1 MVLSQALR
9 GLISQGGAL
18 LGQQGLAAAGC
29 GAASVLHQKRAA
41 SSHAENT
48 NTFLREVSVDC
59 CQPPVWAVFPSF
71 LTDPAQRQVSMTVLA

>member
-1 MVLSQALR
+1 MALSQALR

-29 GAASVLHQKRAA
+29 GAASVLQQKRAA

-48 NTFLREVSVDC
+48 NTFLREVRLMG
-59 CQPPVWAVFPSF
+59 CQIPVCAGFPPF
-71 LTDPAQRQVSMTVLA
+71 